1 LRVARDRGAAWGRSR
16 RRQCA
21 ALPIRERGGELHV
34 LLITTRGRG
43 RWVIP
48 KGWAEKGVAA
58 HELAAREAFEE
69 AGLLGRADA
78 DPIGVYSYRKRLPDG
93 RRATC
98 EVAVF
103 TLEVESRADDWPER
117 GQRRKRWVAPGEAAE
132 LVSEPG
138 LAELLLA
145 LDLARAEA

>member
-21 ALPIRERGGELHV
+21 ALPIRERDGEVHV

-48 KGWAEKGVAA
+48 KGWAEKGVPA
-58 HELAAREAFEE
+58 HDLAAREAFEE
-69 AGLLGRADA
+69 AGILGRADSA
-78 DPIGVYSYRKRLPDG
+78 PIGAYTYRKRLPDG
-93 RRATC
+93 RRTTC

-103 TLEVESRADDWPER
+103 ALEVEARADDWPER
-117 GQRRKRWVAPGEAAE
+117 GQRRKRWVAPARAAE
-132 LVSEPG
+132 LVAERG
-138 LAELLLA
+138 LAELLRA
-145 LDLARAEA
+145 LDLGRAA

>member
-1 LRVARDRGAAWGRSR
+1 VARDRGAEWGRSR

-21 ALPIRERGGELHV
+21 ALPIRERDGEVHV

-43 RWVIP
+43 HWVIP

-58 HELAAREAFEE
+58 HDLAAREAFEE
-69 AGLLGRADA
+69 AGLLGRAIA
-78 DPIGVYSYRKRLPDG
+78 EPIGAYSYRKRLPDG

-98 EVAVF
+98 EVEVYA
-103 TLEVESRADDWPER
+103 LEVQSRAADWPER
-117 GQRRKRWVAPGEAAE
+117 GQRRKRWMPPEEAAG

-138 LAELLLA
+138 LAELLLGLTWDA
-145 LDLARAEA
+145 AGRTA

>member
-1 LRVARDRGAAWGRSR
+1 MARDRGAAWGRSR
-16 RRQCA
+16 LRQCA
-21 ALPIRERGGELHV
+21 ALPIRERDGEVHI

-58 HELAAREAFEE
+58 HDLAAREAFEE
-69 AGLLGRADA
+69 AGLLGRAGEE
-78 DPIGVYSYRKRLPDG
+78 PLGVYSYRKRLPDG

-103 TLEVESRADDWPER
+103 ALEVQSRAPDWPER
-117 GQRRKRWVAPGEAAE
+117 GQRRKRWVAPEEAAA
-132 LVSEPG
+132 LVSDAG

-145 LDLARAEA
+145 LDFGHDAA

>member
-1 LRVARDRGAAWGRSR
+1 VARDRGAAWGRSR

-21 ALPIRERGGELHV
+21 ALPIRERDGQVHV

-48 KGWAEKGVAA
+48 KGWAEKGVPA
-58 HELAAREAFEE
+58 HDLAAREAFEE
-69 AGLLGRADA
+69 AGLRGRAEER
-78 DPIGVYSYRKRLPDG
+78 PIGVYSYRKRLPNG

-103 TLEVESRADDWPER
+103 ALAVESRADDWPER
-117 GQRRKRWVAPGEAAE
+117 GQRRRRWVAPSEAAD
-132 LVSEPG
+132 LVRERG
-138 LAELLLA
+138 LAALLLA
-145 LDLARAEA
+145 LDLGGAAA

>member
-1 LRVARDRGAAWGRSR
+1 M
-16 RRQCA
+16 
-21 ALPIRERGGELHV
+21 REHDGEIHV

-48 KGWAEKGVAA
+48 KGWAEKGIAA
-58 HELAAREAFEE
+58 HDLAAREAFEE

-78 DPIGVYSYRKRLPDG
+78 VPIGAYTCSKRMPDG

-103 TLEVESRADDWPER
+103 ALAVEAGAEDWPER
-117 GQRRKRWVAPGEAAE
+117 GQRRTRWMPADEAAA

-138 LAELLLA
+138 LAALLLG
-145 LDLARAEA
+145 LARVPA

>member
-1 LRVARDRGAAWGRSR
+1 MAGDRGAAWGRSR

-21 ALPIRERGGELHV
+21 ALPIRERDGQVHV

-58 HELAAREAFEE
+58 HDLAAREAFEE
-69 AGLLGRADA
+69 AGLLGRAGEQ
-78 DPIGVYSYRKRLPDG
+78 PLGVYWYRKRLPDG
-93 RRATC
+93 RRTTC

-103 TLEVESRADDWPER
+103 ALAVDARAEDWPER
-117 GQRRKRWVAPGEAAE
+117 GQRRKRWVPPAKAAE
-132 LVSEPG
+132 LVSERG
-138 LAELLLA
+138 LAELLLT
-145 LDLARAEA
+145 LDPGRAAA